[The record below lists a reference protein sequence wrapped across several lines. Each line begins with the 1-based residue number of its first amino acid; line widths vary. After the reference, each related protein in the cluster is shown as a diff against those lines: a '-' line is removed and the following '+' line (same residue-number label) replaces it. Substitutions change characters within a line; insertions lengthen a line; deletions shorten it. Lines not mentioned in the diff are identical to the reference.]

1 MQNSDT
7 KNKFGSQVKEYN
19 KYRSQYPREFYD
31 FLFSLVKI
39 KKVENILDIGCGT
52 GKSTEPLVRGNAK
65 VIGYDHDSR
74 MLKQARS
81 NALEYHLP
89 IEYIKGEAE
98 DLPFEDNSFD
108 VVTIGTAFHWFAN
121 KKVVENI
128 ERILKP
134 DGLLFIH
141 WKQIGK
147 EDVRLRKKIFS
158 KFYQDYK
165 GSGILI
171 TPEEVIDFL
180 KNQGFQKI
188 ENTKKS
194 YKSNYNLESAVGR
207 LKTVGYYFRLSP
219 KQKIEFEDI
228 ATKVFSDY
236 LNKKNKIEFGAT
248 TQIVYAYKKNK

>member
-1 MQNSDT
+1 MKNQDT
-7 KNKFGSQVKEYN
+7 KNQFGTQVKEYN
-19 KYRSQYPREFYD
+19 KYRSEYPREFYD
-31 FLFSLVKI
+31 FLFSLAKTKKI
-39 KKVENILDIGCGT
+39 EKILDVGCGT
-52 GKSTEPLVRGNAK
+52 GKSTEPLVHGGLN
-65 VIGYDHDSR
+65 VVGYDHDSK
-74 MLKQARS
+74 MLDQARS
-81 NALEYHLP
+81 NALERHLP

-108 VVTIGTAFHWFAN
+108 IVTVGTAFHWFAN
-121 KKVVENI
+121 KKAVKSI

-158 KFYQDYK
+158 KFYPDYN

-171 TPEEVIDFL
+171 TPEEVQRLL
-180 KNQGFQKI
+180 KNQGFQGI
-188 ENTKKS
+188 RNTNKK
-194 YKSNYNLESAVGR
+194 YKFKYTLESAVGR

-219 KQKIEFEDI
+219 QQKIEFEDI
-228 ATKVFSDY
+228 ATKIFSDY
-236 LNKKNKIEFGAT
+236 LNKKSKIEFDAT